1 MKLIDRK
8 GGRKVKSLARTIMMG
23 FLGVIL
29 LGVAV
34 PPQASGSNP
43 RFLGPPKQTP
53 KAVPEPT
60 TLALLG
66 VGLVSLGL
74 LRKISQPK
82 GKGSS
87 QTP

>member
-1 MKLIDRK
+1 
-8 GGRKVKSLARTIMMG
+8 VKSLARTITIG

-29 LGVAV
+29 LGLAV
-34 PPQASGSNP
+34 PGQASGSDP
-43 RFLGPPKQTP
+43 RFLGPPKHA

-74 LRKISQPK
+74 LRKMSQPK
-82 GKGSS
+82 GKGLS
-87 QTP
+87 QTR